1 MSSTAV
7 EQEVDGVPTRLRR
20 AGWLV
25 WDVAAT
31 VCGLYAAVHVDLSHD
46 APEAIGA
53 TFRILAPALVA
64 LRLAAAYGTGIH
76 RWSVRAPSVLDAARI
91 FLAAAAGTA
100 LLATVYRGVAASTYL
115 LECFLSATL
124 MAGPRFAPVLAEEID
139 RARLPEV
146 QARFVTAERPR
157 RLLNVL
163 VALAGLIVTLPVWV
177 IIAVAIKLTSR
188 GPIFYRQERIGL
200 DLRNNSLAQPADPR
214 RKRDLGGRPFMMIKF
229 RTMCVDAESGTGAV
243 WSSGK
248 ADPRV
253 TPIGKFL
260 RHYRLDELPQL
271 LNVIK
276 GDMNVV
282 GPRPERATIFADLR
296 QKIPDYPVRQRA
308 RPGITGYAQINLEAD
323 QTVEDVADKVKFDI
337 VYVKRQSVWMDFC
350 IMAKTLPVMLFRDKM
365 LAARERHVVHQ

>member
-1 MSSTAV
+1 MSSIAV
-7 EQEVDGVPTRLRR
+7 DQAVNGASIRLRR
-20 AGWLV
+20 AGWLA
-25 WDVAAT
+25 WDAAAT
-31 VCGLYAAVHVDLSHD
+31 LCGLYLAAHVDLIHD
-46 APEAIGA
+46 APDAVGA
-53 TFRILAPALVA
+53 TFRVLAPALVA
-64 LRLAAAYGTGIH
+64 LRLAASYGTAIH
-76 RWSVRAPSVLDAARI
+76 RWSVRAPGVLDAARI

-115 LECFLSATL
+115 LECFLSASL
-124 MAGPRFAPVLAEEID
+124 MALPRFAPVLAEELD

-157 RLLNVL
+157 RALNVA
-163 VALAGLIVTLPVWV
+163 VALAGLLLTLPVWV
-177 IIAVAIKLTSR
+177 IIAIAVKLTSR

-200 DLRNNSLAQPADPR
+200 DLRSQLHSQPADPR
-214 RKRDLGGRPFMMIKF
+214 RKHDLGGRPFMMIKF

-248 ADPRV
+248 SDPRV

-271 LNVIK
+271 LNVLK

-323 QTVEDVADKVKFDI
+323 QTVDDVADKVKYDI
-337 VYVKRQSVWMDFC
+337 VYVKRQSVWMDFR

-365 LAARERHVVHQ
+365 LAARARHPVHQ